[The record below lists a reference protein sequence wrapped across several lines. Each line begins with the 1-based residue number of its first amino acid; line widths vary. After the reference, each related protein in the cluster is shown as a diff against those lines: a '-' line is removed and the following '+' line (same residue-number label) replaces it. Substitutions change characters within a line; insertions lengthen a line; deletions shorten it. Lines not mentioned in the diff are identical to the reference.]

1 MTARPI
7 GPNSPVRNTALF
19 KAMEPL
25 LFDEQEMGGVTL
37 ADVIEAYYDCRKR
50 KRSTTNCMEFE
61 LDMEANCI
69 DL

>member
-1 MTARPI
+1 
-7 GPNSPVRNTALF
+7 
-19 KAMEPL
+19 MEPL